1 MALSTDQ
8 QSQADVQLFVQ
19 KEMEQIR
26 HQNMMALEQKRAET
40 EARRAKLETLRI
52 AKDMLTENSR
62 SKPVESREVT
72 AADITAFAASLEA
85 HLNG

>member
-8 QSQADVQLFVQ
+8 QSQADIQLFVQ

-26 HQNMMALEQKRAET
+26 HQNMMALEQKRAEA
-40 EARRAKLETLRI
+40 EARRAKLETLRV
-52 AKDMLTENSR
+52 AKEIITENSR

-72 AADITAFAASLEA
+72 AADITAFAAALEA